1 MDRAVILEQLS
12 NTFELQDVNKIEM
25 IYFWSLSCKHCKDI
39 FNQLH
44 NQYSDSIITIHVPL
58 CEADRDIDKVN
69 QFIKDQAIKL
79 PVYFDQDHD
88 FFAPFDSIYLP
99 TLVVLE
105 KEQEEI
111 SKMIYIDE
119 IEEKMKTRLAS

>member
-1 MDRAVILEQLS
+1 MDRTVILEQLS
-12 NTFELQDVNKIEM
+12 ERFGLQDVNKIEM
-25 IYFWSLSCKHCKDI
+25 IYFWSLSCKHCKQI

-44 NQYSDSIITIHVPL
+44 NQHSDSIITIHVPL
-58 CEADRDIDKVN
+58 CEDDRDIDKVN
-69 QFIKDQAIKL
+69 QFINDQAIKL
-79 PVYFDQDHD
+79 PVYFDHDHD

-105 KEQEEI
+105 KEQDGI

-119 IEEKMKTRLAS
+119 IEEKLKTKLAS